1 MKQKQRLN
9 RAQAEGEELVAEY
22 VESELT
28 QREFCVQKGIC
39 VGTLAYWLRKVSSAE
54 TAAGQSGARL
64 MEVQLISDD
73 QSRVTRDQERPGYEL
88 LLPGER
94 RLRVPRGFDAEEVA
108 VLLGVLEGG
117 AC

>member
-1 MKQKQRLN
+1 M
-9 RAQAEGEELVAEY
+9 AEY

-28 QREFCVQKGIC
+28 QREFCDRNGIC
-39 VGTLAYWLRKVSSAE
+39 VGTLAYWLRKVGSAD
-54 TAAGQSGARL
+54 TATGQSDARL

-73 QSRVTRDQERPGYEL
+73 QPRVARDQERSGYEL

-108 VLLGVLEGG
+108 VLLEVLEGG